1 MMLGAGLALR
11 EVAPDLAGRIA
22 LMAVPAEEYVE
33 LEERLAFRDAGQLEF
48 LGGKAEM
55 VRRPGRLPFDEVM
68 HSVRWQAAGVEHGH
82 GTDRLSDAKSRKSA
96 AYFFVRYP
104 LLK

>member
-1 MMLGAGLALR
+1 
-11 EVAPDLAGRIA
+11 
-22 LMAVPAEEYVE
+22 
-33 LEERLAFRDAGQLEF
+33 
-48 LGGKAEM
+48 M
-55 VRRPGRLPFDEVM
+55 VRRPGRLPFNEVM